1 MSGAPGDAKH
11 DWIRRVLDFD
21 PAASSST
28 TDGRGAKVRLAQA
41 RLAWSN
47 ARTAAAVELKQVEK
61 TMLQAVYGMRIAD
74 EVAANVW
81 RLYAMFDV
89 LDTRLIDKL
98 DEALNA
104 ADDID
109 RKRMQA
115 QAQAITDEY
124 LAFLGKDPLLA
135 EIDDNPFAKV
145 SVSASLRTT
154 LTTLRKEL
162 S

>member
-1 MSGAPGDAKH
+1 MSGAPDAARRG
-11 DWIRRVLDFD
+11 WIARVLGFD
-21 PAASSST
+21 PVSSPST

-41 RLAWSN
+41 RLAWGN

-61 TMLQAVYGMRIAD
+61 AMLQVVGGLRISD
-74 EVAANVW
+74 EVTANVW

-104 ADDID
+104 TDDID

-124 LAFLGKDPLLA
+124 LAFLDKDPLLA

-145 SVSASLRTT
+145 SVSVRGHAG
-154 LTTLRKEL
+154 
-162 S
+162 